1 MLQTKKQ
8 SIRESFIQTT
18 VGIIISFFIQLIVYP
33 ILNISVT
40 FAQNIFISLIFF
52 IVSVFRNYII
62 RRIFNNK
69 QTKNENS

>member
-8 SIRESFIQTT
+8 SITESFIQTT

-52 IVSVFRNYII
+52 TASIFRNYII

-69 QTKNENS
+69 QTKK